1 MLIAAQAADDDLG
14 WEMDFDDPLHD
25 PFQTFTIPEFGAEM
39 TPPGKILNSSRET
52 NAGAEPA
59 GGQLLVIEDLS
70 YMRPASN
77 SSEKEERY
85 RWANF
90 SIELPEGWDPA
101 LEGGRYEGNLTL
113 EGACALV
120 RISWFEDS
128 GIDPESCLRQ
138 AVRAYRSEYLR
149 FSVLTVEAGEP
160 VAVGGQWASSLN
172 VYYKYGDQEAQKRLI
187 AWSSPVSGRFFYAF
201 FWSCPEAWEANLEKF
216 ELLFESF
223 RDEGFERY
231 VELEPRPNTLDGWGL
246 VLSEI
251 LSSYRFAAVPTQP
264 NPEVE
269 VKVVMKSHREGG
281 RVNQLASEEIVS
293 PTRKGAV
300 PLREEA
306 LQKLL
311 RDRGYGV
318 AILQRGGAYWV
329 VVQDPLGRW
338 QAISSVA
345 RAERGLGT
353 LIGPGEA
360 EWYRG
365 LVVDGPK
372 EATSEDAKGSSDLVV
387 EKNCEPPREVHL
399 KPAAEV
405 NLTWIL
411 GLRDL
416 LDRYRYSQEESE
428 SGSFL
433 RAQVLWAL
441 LEREG
446 YDAWLVTG
454 YQGHPL
460 YQEMWVVLSHPGGG
474 YVAVRLAAAGDG
486 GGLGEIVSDV
496 ERFDGIAYDTS
507 LQYSCLHPDRGL
519 SIDPGMVRTP
529 APG

>member
-1 MLIAAQAADDDLG
+1 
-14 WEMDFDDPLHD
+14 
-25 PFQTFTIPEFGAEM
+25 
-39 TPPGKILNSSRET
+39 
-52 NAGAEPA
+52 
-59 GGQLLVIEDLS
+59 
-70 YMRPASN
+70 
-77 SSEKEERY
+77 
-85 RWANF
+85 
-90 SIELPEGWDPA
+90 
-101 LEGGRYEGNLTL
+101 
-113 EGACALV
+113 
-120 RISWFEDS
+120 
-128 GIDPESCLRQ
+128 
-138 AVRAYRSEYLR
+138 
-149 FSVLTVEAGEP
+149 
-160 VAVGGQWASSLN
+160 
-172 VYYKYGDQEAQKRLI
+172 
-187 AWSSPVSGRFFYAF
+187 
-201 FWSCPEAWEANLEKF
+201 
-216 ELLFESF
+216 
-223 RDEGFERY
+223 

-251 LSSYRFAAVPTQP
+251 LSSYHFAEVATQP
-264 NPEVE
+264 NPEVG

-293 PTRKGAV
+293 PTRKGEV
-300 PLREEA
+300 PPREEA

-329 VVQDPLGRW
+329 VAQDPEGRW
-338 QAISSVA
+338 QAISSA
-345 RAERGLGT
+345 ASAERGLGT
-353 LIGPGEA
+353 LIGPEEV

-365 LVVDGPK
+365 LVVDGLK
-372 EATSEDAKGSSDLVV
+372 EATSEEAKGSSDLVV

-399 KPAAEV
+399 KPTTEV

-416 LDRYRYSQEESE
+416 LDRYRYSQDEPGQ
-428 SGSFL
+428 GSFL

-454 YQGHPL
+454 YEGHPL
-460 YQEMWVVLSHPGGG
+460 SQEMWVVLSQPGEG
-474 YVAVRLAAAGDG
+474 YVAVRPAAAGDG
-486 GGLGEIVSDV
+486 GGLGVIVSDV